1 MAVEL
6 QLGLGTMLSEYE
18 MPFIHHE
25 GGTAEAFVCQP
36 PAWSG
41 NC

>member
-18 MPFIHHE
+18 MPFI
-25 GGTAEAFVCQP
+25 GSRGLCLSAAGLVWQLLRL
-36 PAWSG
+36 
-41 NC
+41 